1 MAHNPRRRAASL
13 AAALAVIALAGAL
26 AGCASSNSADSPAA
40 QAAGASAAGSA
51 PLVPAHS
58 ATASPNPSSS
68 VNPGGPMS
76 PAPTPTPT
84 PTQVTAP
91 PPNAKYVPIEQA
103 TKSPDG
109 RTLSLEIM
117 ARGGACGNYVLVV
130 QQSAAQVNVGL
141 AQLPVRKGVM
151 CPMFIGPRI
160 FTAQLTAPVGV
171 RPVVDLS
178 NGARLAP

>member
-13 AAALAVIALAGAL
+13 ATALAATALAGAL
-26 AGCASSNSADSPAA
+26 AGCASSNTTGSPAA

-51 PLVPAHS
+51 PLVLDTSPP
-58 ATASPNPSSS
+58 ASPNPSSS

-76 PAPTPTPT
+76 PAPTPTPA

-130 QQSAAQVNVGL
+130 QQSAAQVDVGL

-151 CPMFIGPRI
+151 CPMFLGPRI
-160 FTAQLTAPVGV
+160 FIARLTSPLGV
-171 RPVVDLS
+171 RPVVDLA
-178 NGARLAP
+178 NGARLSP